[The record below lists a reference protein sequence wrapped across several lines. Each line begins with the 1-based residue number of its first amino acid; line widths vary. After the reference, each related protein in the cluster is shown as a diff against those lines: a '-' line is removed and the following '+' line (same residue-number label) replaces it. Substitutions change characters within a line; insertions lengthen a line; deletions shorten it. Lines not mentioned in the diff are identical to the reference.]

1 MPKTRELAADA
12 KPGMCCY
19 HALMGQ
25 DRRCDN
31 CPSANI
37 RQQGNSSTIMHN
49 GKFDLDVFTEATL
62 IQWEGTQSCLLTCRK
77 LPANFVQLQKNQE

>member
-1 MPKTRELAADA
+1 
-12 KPGMCCY
+12 
-19 HALMGQ
+19 MGQ

-62 IQWEGTQSCLLTCRK
+62 IQWEGTQSCLLTCRELRATK
-77 LPANFVQLQKNQE
+77 IR